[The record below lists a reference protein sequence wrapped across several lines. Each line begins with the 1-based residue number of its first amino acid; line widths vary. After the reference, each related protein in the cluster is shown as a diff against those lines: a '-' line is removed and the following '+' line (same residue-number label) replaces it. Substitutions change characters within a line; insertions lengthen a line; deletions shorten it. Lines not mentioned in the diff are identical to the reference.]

1 MVWVESR
8 SAIVGDSREPVFWHP
23 LPKLLPVK
31 ISGQNHISMTNGSYL
46 SVRSVLDYGTELNS
60 FFCDNYI
67 DTRRKQ
73 QGDIEQA
80 REYLTKAL
88 QTFKRLGTLIEPEKV
103 RKELAELPSTA

>member
-8 SAIVGDSREPVFWHP
+8 SAIVGDSREPVFWRP

-31 ISGQNHISMTNGSYL
+31 ISGQHHISMTNGSYL

-67 DTRRKQ
+67 DTRRDP
-73 QGDIEQA
+73 GNQA
-80 REYLTKAL
+80 IDSVLGIRFLCRNSGGEANDLTHGL
-88 QTFKRLGTLIEPEKV
+88 ED
-103 RKELAELPSTA
+103 